1 MMNSQTVLQSLSSSE
16 LLASTRQLV
25 EDSRRIEADLRH
37 RVPDGA
43 LESIFD
49 RALDLLIEQVT
60 KERFATGRKTRPAST
75 GPADEHPSRHIP
87 DAIKRMVYERDGGR
101 CTFTGED
108 GRRCPETGAL
118 EFDHVDGFAKTHL
131 HQADRIRLLCRAHNQ
146 LAAEKTYG
154 KAFME
159 RARSS
164 RTSTRPGTS
173 PQPRLL

>member
-60 KERFATGRKTRPAST
+60 KERFATGRKT
-75 GPADEHPSRHIP
+75 
-87 DAIKRMVYERDGGR
+87 
-101 CTFTGED
+101 TGED